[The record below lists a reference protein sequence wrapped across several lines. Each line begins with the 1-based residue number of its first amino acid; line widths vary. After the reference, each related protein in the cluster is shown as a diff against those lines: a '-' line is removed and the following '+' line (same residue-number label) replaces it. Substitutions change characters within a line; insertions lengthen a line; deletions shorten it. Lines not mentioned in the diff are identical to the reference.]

1 MKIMKKFNLLIAVLF
16 FCSIAFAQEAQ
27 ETEPQLDQTEEQPKS
42 KKEKKILPIRI
53 GLKLGTPNGIGGNLE
68 YVTPLLQHR
77 IAVYGDYSVLNA
89 EVEDADNNF
98 KYYEFGTNIYFS
110 KNKGRGLYGSFG
122 YGVLNINST
131 GGDYETDD
139 GDTITNSKADFNVE
153 TLNVKLGLKLGRRVY
168 FRTELGYGFGEIP
181 QEIIVTGTINDTPAQ
196 EVVDISEDISEIP
209 GISENGYLIFNIGF
223 GIGF

>member
-1 MKIMKKFNLLIAVLF
+1 MKKVYLLLVLL
-16 FCSIAFAQEAQ
+16 CVVSISNAQENQ
-27 ETEPQLDQTEEQPKS
+27 PEESTVTEKGKPK
-42 KKEKKILPIRI
+42 KRILPIRV
-53 GLKLGTPNGIGGNLE
+53 GLKLGTPNGIGGNIE
-68 YVTPLLQHR
+68 YVTPLWKHR
-77 IAVYGDYSVLNA
+77 IAVFGDYSVLKA
-89 EVEDADNNF
+89 EVEDADNKLNYF
-98 KYYEFGTNIYFS
+98 EIGSNIYLF

-131 GGDYETDD
+131 GGEYETDN

-181 QEIIVTGTINDTPAQ
+181 QEILVSGYINGTLTEEII
-196 EVVDISEDISEIP
+196 DISEDLSDIP
-209 GISENGYLIFNIGF
+209 GMSENGYLIFNIGF